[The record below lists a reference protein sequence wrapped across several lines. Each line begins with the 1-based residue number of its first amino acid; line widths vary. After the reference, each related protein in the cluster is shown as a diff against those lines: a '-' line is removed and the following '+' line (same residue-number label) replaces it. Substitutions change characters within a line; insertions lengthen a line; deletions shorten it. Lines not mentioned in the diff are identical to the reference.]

1 MKENWKIDD
10 ESYALI
16 KKWLEENKPRRI
28 LELGSGRTSAL
39 FSNYARKN
47 GAMFL
52 SLEHLPYWFRHTKKF
67 YKVRSGVYF
76 VPLKKTKHGTFY
88 AYPLPRDID
97 FVLID
102 GLPESIGRN
111 AALYNIW
118 PYLSKDFTIW
128 LDDAHRDGEIKA
140 LENWQRD
147 FKIKVTPASA
157 RGVWITRGE

>member
-10 ESYALI
+10 ESYKLI
-16 KKWLEENKPRRI
+16 KKWLEEHKPKRI
-28 LELGSGRTSAL
+28 LELGSGKTSAL

-47 GAMFL
+47 GAMFM
-52 SLEHLPYWFRHTKKF
+52 SLEHIPYWFRHTKKF
-67 YKVRSGVYF
+67 YKVRSGVYL

-88 AYPLPRDID
+88 AFALPRDID

-118 PYLSKDFTIW
+118 KYLSKDFTAY
-128 LDDAHRDGEIKA
+128 LDDANRDGEVKA
-140 LENWQRD
+140 LENWKRD
-147 FKIKVTPASA
+147 FKVKVTPTTA
-157 RGVWITRGE
+157 RGVWITRG